1 MQRGAGQQS
10 FVPDFSLGQSSP
22 MYRFESRSGSEASAF
37 LGAPCPLNAL
47 LFGLLYIREGG
58 KDLIPRLSTEAHPP
72 ESQEGN
78 WISESSHFRRALC
91 RRTFP

>member
-10 FVPDFSLGQSSP
+10 FIPDFSLGQSSP
-22 MYRFESRSGSEASAF
+22 MYRFESRSGSVASTF
-37 LGAPCPLNAL
+37 LWAPDPLISL

-58 KDLIPRLSTEAHPP
+58 TVLIPRLPTEAHPP

-78 WISESSHFRRALC
+78 WMSESSHLRRAV
-91 RRTFP
+91 